1 MTLPPCADL
10 RSLVTPAMLKRP
22 RRAFLNVLQGAHG
35 PVMLTLSNQRWMD
48 PITETPRVG
57 SVEVW
62 EIMILPMTCIP
73 STCTSFNFNY

>member
-1 MTLPPCADL
+1 
-10 RSLVTPAMLKRP
+10 
-22 RRAFLNVLQGAHG
+22 
-35 PVMLTLSNQRWMD
+35 MLTLSNQRWMD